1 MIEFK
6 NVLRHEIVE
15 RKRLS
20 ENDILT
26 ILQDAKTVGLG
37 QAIWESEAELEKYR
51 KIINATIKWMGKNV

>member
-6 NVLRHEIVE
+6 NVLRYEIVE
-15 RKRLS
+15 RKKLS

-51 KIINATIKWMGKNV
+51 KIINATF

>member
-6 NVLRHEIVE
+6 NVLRYEIVE
-15 RKRLS
+15 RKKLS

-26 ILQDAKTVGLG
+26 ILQDAKTVELG